1 MTAPTTPGASP
12 PAGAAT
18 FAALAEAL
26 SLRAL
31 ADVAAGTV
39 SPTTFAELTEH
50 VRRSSR
56 SGALRRLCDGFD
68 LTPPEEALL
77 ALLFAAGTREP
88 VARAAADAVAST
100 GGVPGEGVPL
110 WLACRAI
117 AGLGPEALAADRP
130 LVRFD
135 VVDVDPRA
143 PRIESRL
150 TLDPAVLDRLLGHTA
165 RDPLVVAHLHELPV
179 PGEPRTAD
187 GLRLGLVG
195 ALSAAAS
202 RPGLP
207 PLVLA
212 PGATAA
218 EVGAALHALGLLPWR
233 LAVAD
238 LPDDAGERARLASR
252 WTRDAALDGAALVL
266 DGPGSDIDGRSASV
280 AAFVDRV
287 IGHVVMTGK
296 QPPSGLSRAVRVI
309 PLVPDDPVAA
319 RARWATALGTER
331 ATRVGRGLGRVSGQF
346 RLDPET
352 IRTAVARAADG
363 IDAAP
368 DEATATACLWH
379 AAARALDPAP
389 LPGVTLLEA
398 AYDWDDIVL
407 PPATEAVLRRVELHV
422 RHASQVF
429 DDWGFAART
438 GGRGSWRGRGVAVLF
453 AGPSGTGKTMAAEV
467 LASALDLRVMAI
479 DLSQV
484 ISKWVGETSKNI
496 AAAFEQAERSGAMMV
511 WNEGDAVWG
520 VRGGVGN
527 ATDRHVNAEVGDLL
541 QRIETF
547 SGFTV
552 VTTNL
557 RHAIDPA
564 FLRRFRFVVD
574 FPLPSRDERVRLWRS
589 AFPAA
594 TPTVPLDPDLDA
606 LAALPLTGGSIR
618 NVALGAAF
626 LAAGTGSPVDRDM
639 IEAELAEE
647 LRKQN
652 LPVPHVAWRD
662 R

>member
-1 MTAPTTPGASP
+1 MTAQATRGTV
-12 PAGAAT
+12 PAAAAGT
-18 FAALAEAL
+18 FATLAEAV
-26 SLRAL
+26 SLQAL
-31 ADVAAGTV
+31 ADVGTV
-39 SPTTFAELTEH
+39 TVAPTTFAPVWDH
-50 VRRSSR
+50 VRGSSP

-68 LTPPEEALL
+68 LTPPEQALV
-77 ALLFAAGTREP
+77 ALLFSAGSSEA
-88 VARAAADAVAST
+88 VARAAADAVASA
-100 GGVPGEGVPL
+100 GGVAGDGLPL
-110 WLACRAI
+110 WLAVRAI
-117 AGLGPEALAADRP
+117 PGLGPEALATDRP

-135 VVDVDPRA
+135 MVCVDLRG

-150 TLDPAVLDRLLGHTA
+150 VLDLAVLDRLLGHSA
-165 RDPLVVAHLHELPV
+165 RDPLVVAHMHEVPV
-179 PGEPRTAD
+179 PAGPRTAD
-187 GLRLGLVG
+187 RLSLALAG
-195 ALSAAAS
+195 ALASAET

-207 PLVLA
+207 PLVLV
-212 PGATAA
+212 PGSTAGEVA
-218 EVGAALHALGLLPWR
+218 EALHALGLPPWR
-233 LAVAD
+233 IAAAD
-238 LPDDAGERARLASR
+238 VPDDAGERARLAAR

-266 DGPGSDIDGRSASV
+266 DAAATDSDGRLA
-280 AAFVDRV
+280 AATTAFVDRV
-287 IGHVVMTGK
+287 VGHVVMTGDRV
-296 QPPSGLSRAVRVI
+296 PSGLCRALRVV
-309 PLVPDDPVAA
+309 PQAPDDPVAA
-319 RARWATALGTER
+319 RARWTAALGPAR
-331 ATRVGRGLGRVSGQF
+331 AARVGRGLGRVSGQF
-346 RLDPET
+346 RLGPEAV
-352 IRTAVARAADG
+352 RTAVACAAGG
-363 IDAAP
+363 IDVAP
-368 DEATATACLWH
+368 DEPSATASLWH
-379 AAARALDPAP
+379 AAARAVDPAP
-389 LPGVTLLEA
+389 LPGVSILEA

-407 PPATEAVLRRVELHV
+407 PAATEATLRRVELHV

-429 DDWGFAART
+429 DDWGFAERT

-467 LASALDLRVMAI
+467 LASSLDLRVMAI
-479 DLSQV
+479 DLSQI

-496 AAAFEQAERSGAMMV
+496 AAAFEEAERSGAIMV

-541 QRIETF
+541 QRIESF

-574 FPLPSRDERVRLWRS
+574 FPLPSRDERARLWRS
-589 AFPAA
+589 AFPPA
-594 TPTVPLDPDLDA
+594 TPTEPVDVDA

-626 LAAGTGSPVDRDM
+626 LAAGTGGPVDRSM
-639 IEAELAEE
+639 LEAELAEE

-652 LPVPHVAWRD
+652 LPMPHVAWGD